1 MLFCF
6 LWIYAQKWNCWI
18 QRDFLVND
26 LLFNN
31 NYFLTALGLVI
42 LEDYEK
48 IIIAPAIN
56 VKHISDQRLGAS
68 MGQASKMPM
77 ELL

>member
-1 MLFCF
+1 M
-6 LWIYAQKWNCWI
+6 
-18 QRDFLVND
+18 
-26 LLFNN
+26 
-31 NYFLTALGLVI
+31 TALGLVI

-56 VKHISDQRLGAS
+56 LKHISDQRLGAS

-77 ELL
+77 ELLWVVGKIKSCGLRTAHNPSC